1 MNELT
6 LANWKEQFTRQLL
19 DLFPDVELSKTEHIE
34 PLYMTIQTLL
44 DLQKEESDKEKD
56 ESYKDLR
63 RCFVAL
69 VKQLGEV
76 RVSAKTLAEVNL
88 DTEVVQFG
96 IDSDSE
102 EMIFKYKE

>member
-6 LANWKEQFTRQLL
+6 LTNWKEHVIAINNNDDEWSIDWEKF
-19 DLFPDVELSKTEHIE
+19 
-34 PLYMTIQTLL
+34 IQTLL
-44 DLQKEESDKEKD
+44 DLQREETIKEKD
-56 ESYKDLR
+56 ESYEDLR

-76 RVSAKTLAEVNL
+76 KVSAKTLAEVKL

-96 IDSDSE
+96 IDSESE
-102 EMIFKYKE
+102 EMIFKYKG